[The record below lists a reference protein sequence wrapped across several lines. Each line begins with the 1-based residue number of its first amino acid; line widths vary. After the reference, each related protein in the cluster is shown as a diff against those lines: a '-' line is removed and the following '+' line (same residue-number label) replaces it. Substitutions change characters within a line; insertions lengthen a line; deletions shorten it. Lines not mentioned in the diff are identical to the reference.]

1 MFEQRCSMLDVVFD
15 YLFVVF
21 EFGCCVHCCVRMV
34 LCSHIVVFDFETLL
48 CSLFC
53 SSPGCS
59 VRCSVRNQCCVGC
72 SVRIRDVVFDVLFAL
87 EMLFWL
93 CSDFWNLFDVCCSVR
108 CCVRRCCCVRRSV
121 RAREVN
127 VVFDVR

>member
-1 MFEQRCSMLDVVFD
+1 
-15 YLFVVF
+15 
-21 EFGCCVHCCVRMV
+21 MV
-34 LCSHIVVFDFETLL
+34 LCSHIAVFDFETLL

-72 SVRIRDVVFDVLFAL
+72 SSVSIRDAVFDVRFAL

-93 CSDFWNLFDVCCSVR
+93 RSDLGDLFDVRCSV
-108 CCVRRCCCVRRSV
+108 
-121 RAREVN
+121 
-127 VVFDVR
+127 

>member
-1 MFEQRCSMLDVVFD
+1 MFAVVFD
-15 YLFVVF
+15 SPFVVF
-21 EFGCCVHCCVRMV
+21 AFGCCVRCFVRMV
-34 LCSHIVVFDFETLL
+34 LCSHVVVFDFDALL

-72 SVRIRDVVFDVLFAL
+72 SARIKDVVFDVLFAL

-93 CSDFWNLFDVCCSVR
+93 CSDCWNLFDVRCSVR
-108 CCVRRCCCVRRSV
+108 SCVRRCCCVRCAV